1 MSEILKV
8 RLKSLAW
15 RVGMMGLVAIV
26 AFTIDNASL
35 LSLPSWAVVMLG
47 LIAGEI
53 SKYLN
58 TNI

>member
-1 MSEILKV
+1 MPEILKV

-26 AFTIDNASL
+26 AFAIDNASL
-35 LSLPSWAVVMLG
+35 LSLPSWTVVILG
-47 LIAGEI
+47 LVMGEI